1 MSNSYNKKD
10 IKKECRTFRT
20 IASRVLTSEYDTF
33 DNNLKRLL
41 KYINETENIKKYI
54 DSCTNEE
61 DNFDIEND
69 VKQVSSS
76 YGQYAFESFI
86 EEEKEVSYTYQILK
100 YITDNDISFRGYT
113 FGYSSSTK
121 YNDKV
126 QGFNDKF
133 ILPFIN
139 EIEGNYERICIEMG
153 LDENNN
159 YFITNN
165 GGQVNIA
172 KDESTINATQN
183 NYSEIDKLVNQ
194 VKNNIDSIDD
204 DDLKNEII
212 DNIEGLQEEI
222 KKENPKK
229 GIVNSITNSLNS
241 ILPKI
246 PMAIELTA
254 AITEI
259 ISFVSTL
266 Q

>member
-1 MSNSYNKKD
+1 MNNSYNKKD
-10 IKKECRTFRT
+10 IKKECRNFRT

-41 KYINETENIKKYI
+41 KYISETENIRKYI
-54 DSCTNEE
+54 DSCTKKEE
-61 DNFDIEND
+61 NFDVEND
-69 VKQVSSS
+69 VKKVSSN
-76 YGQYAFESFI
+76 YGKYVFKSFI
-86 EEEKEVSYTYQILK
+86 EEEKEVSYTYQVLK
-100 YITDNDISFRGYT
+100 YITDNNISFMGYT
-113 FGYSSSTK
+113 FGYSASTK
-121 YNDKV
+121 YNDKI

-139 EIEGNYERICIEMG
+139 EIEGNYEGICIEMG
-153 LDENNN
+153 VDDNDN

-172 KDESTINATQN
+172 RDESTINAIQN
-183 NYSEIDKLVNQ
+183 NYSKIDKLVDQ
-194 VKNNIDSIDD
+194 VKNCINSIDD
-204 DDLKNEII
+204 DELKNEII

-229 GIVNSITNSLNS
+229 GVIKSITGALKN

-259 ISFVSTL
+259 VLFVSSL
-266 Q
+266 

>member
-1 MSNSYNKKD
+1 MNNSYNKKD

-20 IASRVLTSEYDTF
+20 IANRVLTSEYDTF

-41 KYINETENIKKYI
+41 KYISETENIKNYI
-54 DSCTNEE
+54 DSCTKKE
-61 DNFDIEND
+61 DNFDIDND
-69 VKQVSSS
+69 VKQISSS
-76 YGQYAFESFI
+76 YGQYVFESFI
-86 EEEKEVSYTYQILK
+86 EEEKEVSYTYQVLK
-100 YITDNDISFRGYT
+100 YITDNNISFRGYT

-126 QGFNDKF
+126 RGFNDKF

-153 LDENNN
+153 LDDNNN

-183 NYSEIDKLVNQ
+183 NYSKIDKLVDQ
-194 VKNNIDSIDD
+194 VKNSINSIDD
-204 DDLKNEII
+204 DELKNEII
-212 DNIEGLQEEI
+212 DNIEGLQEEV

-229 GIVNSITNSLNS
+229 GVIKSITNFLKN

-246 PMAIELTA
+246 PRAIELTA

-259 ISFVSTL
+259 ISFVASL
-266 Q
+266 